1 MTASWTNRRI
11 LIIGMDSA
19 IGHATATEAR
29 ARGARVAG
37 TVPPGAGGPFGL
49 DVTDRQA
56 MPKVIADAIASLG
69 GLDAM
74 IYCPGI
80 IRRGP
85 AEHVTDAD
93 WDAVLDVNLGG
104 FFRATR
110 AVVPALRAS
119 GNVPAIVVVSSQ
131 LGLVGHPGG
140 ASYAASK
147 SGINGYVRSLALE
160 LAGDAIRVNA
170 VGPGPIETPMTAAA
184 REDAARRSA
193 VLSAIPLGRFGQPA
207 EVASVLLF
215 LASTE
220 ASFVTGQIWCVDG
233 GYVAR

>member
-1 MTASWTNRRI
+1 MTATWTNRRI

-29 ARGARVAG
+29 ARGAHVAG
-37 TVPPGAGGPFGL
+37 TVPPGTGLFGL

-56 MPKVIADAIASLG
+56 MPKVIAEAIVALG

-85 AEHVTDAD
+85 AELVTDTE

-119 GNVPAIVVVSSQ
+119 GNVPAIVAVSSQ

-160 LAGDAIRVNA
+160 LAGEAIRVNA
-170 VGPGPIETPMTAAA
+170 VGPGPIETPMTEAA
-184 REDAARRSA
+184 RQDTARRAA
-193 VLSAIPLGRFGQPA
+193 VLSSIPLGRFGQPD
-207 EVASVLLF
+207 EVAAVLLF